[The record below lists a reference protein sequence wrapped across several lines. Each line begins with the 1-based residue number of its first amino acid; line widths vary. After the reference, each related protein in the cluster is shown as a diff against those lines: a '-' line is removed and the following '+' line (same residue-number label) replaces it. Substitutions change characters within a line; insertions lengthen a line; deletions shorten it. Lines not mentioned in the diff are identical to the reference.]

1 MNARS
6 PYIPLSPTMLRP
18 LLILFA
24 LTLPASAAID
34 FVADIQPIFAER
46 CYTCHGGSKQEAA
59 FRLDHKPSALKGGD
73 FGAAIKPGHSAES
86 ILVHAIE
93 GRDPKMRMP
102 RRGDPLSPEEI
113 TKIKAWIDAGAEWPD
128 SASATLDTQVDHWAF
143 KVPIKSPLPAGA
155 HPIDAFIQQRLTKEG
170 LKPAQ
175 EAAPETLIRRLHL
188 DLLGLPPTPEE
199 VVAFVQ
205 DFTASPKAYE
215 RLVEKLLASPHYGER
230 WGRHWLDAARYADS
244 NGYEKDP
251 MRHIWFYRDWVI
263 NAFNRD
269 LPYDQFIIEQLAGD
283 QLPKATQDQ
292 IVATG
297 FLRNSMI
304 NEEGG
309 VDPEQFRMEAMF
321 DRMDTIG
328 KSILGLTIGC
338 TQCHNHKYDPI
349 SQEEYFQMFAFLNND
364 NEPWRV
370 VYTSSEQMQRA
381 QLLQRIQELEDKLKH
396 ETPDWPQQLEKW
408 AASLKGTQPAWT
420 TLQFEDDPS
429 GGEKAIRQKDGS
441 ILAQGYA
448 PTKSHVKFVV
458 KLTAT
463 SEADTNPSQGSVGTN
478 PSEGSVGTSP
488 SEGSVGTPARI
499 QNPRGEA
506 ATPTKPPVRSVGTS
520 PSEGSVGTNPSEG
533 SVGTPA
539 RIQNP
544 RGEAATPTKP
554 PVGSA
559 GTSPSEGSANTS
571 PSEGSVGTPARIQ
584 NPRGEAATPTLADK
598 TPTSP
603 LRQITAF
610 RLELLNDPN
619 LPAYGPGRSIQGLA
633 ALTEFTAEVKI
644 GGKLTPLK
652 FIKATADFGEPE
664 NTPLVSYA
672 RNKESDKDDRVTG
685 PVTYAIDGDAKTA
698 WGINAGPGRRNVA
711 RKAVFVLE
719 TPLEIK
725 PDTELT
731 VGLSMKHGGWN
742 SDDLQTMN
750 LGRYRIS
757 ATDAPDAEADPLPAN
772 VRAWVEKSPH
782 HAQTMNAEGDLR
794 APFAHFRSSVTQ
806 WKPINDEI
814 EALWKQ
820 HPEGTT
826 SLVLDSREEPR
837 MTHLLKRGDFMKPGG
852 RVTSGVP
859 AMLNNPLPKDADGS
873 RLTLARWMVSRDSPT
888 TARAWVNRVWQAYF
902 GTGLVETPEDFGI
915 QGSLPSHPELLDWL
929 AAEFMDKGWSNK
941 ELHRLLITSA
951 TYRQDSRMTPALLE
965 KDPYNRLL
973 ARGPRFRVEGEVVRD
988 IQLAVSGLLN
998 PQLGGRSVM
1007 PPAPQYLFEKPV
1019 SYAPFPW
1026 KVESD
1031 DQKYRRSVY
1040 VFRRRSTPFP
1050 FLGTFD
1056 VPTGE
1061 TACVK
1066 RSRSN
1071 TPLQALMTLNETLS
1085 MEAAQHLARRMEE
1098 TGAGDDDR
1106 AIAHGFI
1113 LCTSRQPTVTETSL
1127 LTALLQRQRASPTPE
1142 DAPPM
1147 VIVARVLLNLDETIT
1162 KE

>member
-1 MNARS
+1 
-6 PYIPLSPTMLRP
+6 MLRYSLF
-18 LLILFA
+18 LLAFS
-24 LTLPASAAID
+24 SAQAVD
-34 FVADIQPIFAER
+34 FVADIQPIFEQR
-46 CYTCHGGSKQEAA
+46 CYGCHGGNKQEAA

-73 FGAAIKPGHSAES
+73 FGLAIKPGHSADS

-93 GRDPKMRMP
+93 GRNPKMKMP
-102 RRGDPLSPEEI
+102 RKGDPLSAEEI
-113 TKIKAWIDAGAEWPD
+113 GKIKAWIDAGAEWPD
-128 SASATLDTQVDHWAF
+128 SASVSLETKVDHWAF
-143 KVPIKSPLPAGA
+143 KAPVKPALPAA
-155 HPIDAFIQQRLTKEG
+155 IHPVDAFIQQRLTCEG
-170 LKPAQ
+170 LKPSP
-175 EAAPETLIRRLHL
+175 EAAPETLIRRVSL
-188 DLLGLPPTPEE
+188 DLTGLPPTPEE
-199 VVAFVQ
+199 VAAFVK
-205 DFTASPKAYE
+205 DFRSSPKAYD
-215 RLVEKLLASPHYGER
+215 RLIDKLLASPHYGER

-263 NAFNRD
+263 SAFNRD

-349 SQEEYFQMFAFLNND
+349 SQAEYYQMFAFLNND

-381 QLLQRIQELEDKLKH
+381 QLLQGIQDLENKLKH
-396 ETPDWPQQLEKW
+396 EYADWPQRLDQW
-408 AASLKGTQPAWT
+408 ASQVKGNQPAWT
-420 TLQFEDDPS
+420 TLKFEDDPS

-458 KLTAT
+458 NLK
-463 SEADTNPSQGSVGTN
+463 DSQKN
-478 PSEGSVGTSP
+478 
-488 SEGSVGTPARI
+488 
-499 QNPRGEA
+499 A
-506 ATPTKPPVRSVGTS
+506 APTRT
-520 PSEGSVGTNPSEG
+520 
-533 SVGTPA
+533 
-539 RIQNP
+539 
-544 RGEAATPTKP
+544 
-554 PVGSA
+554 
-559 GTSPSEGSANTS
+559 
-571 PSEGSVGTPARIQ
+571 
-584 NPRGEAATPTLADK
+584 
-598 TPTSP
+598 
-603 LRQITAF
+603 ITAF

-619 LPAYGPGRSIQGLA
+619 LPAYGPGRSIKGMT
-633 ALTEFTAEVKI
+633 ALTEFTAEIKI
-644 GGKLTPLK
+644 GDKLTPLK
-652 FIKATADFGEPE
+652 FIKATADYGEPE
-664 NTPLVSYA
+664 NTPLVPYA
-672 RNKESDKDDRVTG
+672 RDKEADKDNRVTG

-698 WGINAGPGRRNVA
+698 WGIDAGPGRRNVP

-719 TPLEIK
+719 KALVVTP
-725 PDTELT
+725 DMELT

-757 ATDAPDAEADPLPAN
+757 ATDVPDATADPLPPA
-772 VRAWVEKSPH
+772 VRTWVEKKENASMKDAGIPSPV
-782 HAQTMNAEGDLR
+782 
-794 APFAHFRSSVTQ
+794 FAYFRTTVPE
-806 WKPINDEI
+806 WKHLNDEI
-814 EALWKQ
+814 ETLWKQ

-826 SLVLDSREEPR
+826 TLVLDGRDEPR
-837 MTHLLKRGDFMKPGG
+837 MTNLLKRGDFLKPGEK
-852 RVTSGVP
+852 VAAGVP
-859 AMLNNPLPKDADGS
+859 AMLNNPLTKTADGS
-873 RLTLARWMVSRDSPT
+873 RLTFARWMVSRQSPT

-902 GTGLVETPEDFGI
+902 GTGLVDTPEDFGL

-929 AAEFMDKGWSNK
+929 ATEFMDKGWSNK
-941 ELHRLLITSA
+941 DLHRLILTSA
-951 TYRQDSRMTPALLE
+951 TYRQESKVTPALLE

-1007 PPAPQYLFEKPV
+1007 PPAPEYLFEKPV

-1026 KVESD
+1026 KVEGD
-1031 DQKYRRSVY
+1031 NQKYRRSVY

-1056 VPTGE
+1056 VPNGE

-1066 RSRSN
+1066 RARSN

-1085 MEAAQHLARRMEE
+1085 MEAAQHLAHRMEKA
-1098 TGAGDDDR
+1098 GAGDDAK
-1106 AIAHGFI
+1106 AISHGFS
-1113 LCTSRQPTVTETSL
+1113 LCTSRPPTAKEAAL
-1127 LTALLQRQRASPTPE
+1127 LVDLLQRQRQIKAADE
-1142 DAPPM
+1142 APPM
-1147 VIVARVLLNLDETIT
+1147 VVVARVLLNLDETIT

>member
-1 MNARS
+1 
-6 PYIPLSPTMLRP
+6 MLRFS
-18 LLILFA
+18 LLLLA
-24 LTLPASAAID
+24 LSSAQAVD
-34 FVADIQPIFAER
+34 FVADIQPIFEKR
-46 CYTCHGGSKQEAA
+46 CYGCHGGSKQEAA

-73 FGAAIKPGHSAES
+73 FGLAIKPGHSADS
-86 ILVHAIE
+86 LLVHAIE
-93 GRDPKMRMP
+93 GRNPKMKMP
-102 RRGDPLSPEEI
+102 RKGDPLSAEEI
-113 TKIKAWIDAGAEWPD
+113 GKIKAWIDAGAEWPD
-128 SASATLDTQVDHWAF
+128 SASVSLETKVDHWAF
-143 KVPIKSPLPAGA
+143 KAPVKQPLPAA
-155 HPIDAFIQQRLTKEG
+155 IHPVDAFIQQRLTSEG
-170 LKPAQ
+170 LKSSQ
-175 EAAPETLIRRLHL
+175 EAAPETLIRRVSL
-188 DLLGLPPTPEE
+188 DLTGLPPTPEE
-199 VVAFVQ
+199 VTAFVQ
-205 DFTASPKAYE
+205 DFKSSPQAYE
-215 RLVEKLLASPHYGER
+215 RMIEKLLASPHYGER

-349 SQEEYFQMFAFLNND
+349 SQAEYYQMFAFLNND

-381 QLLQRIQELEDKLKH
+381 QVLQGIQDLENKLKH
-396 ETPDWPQQLEKW
+396 EHADWPQRLEQW
-408 AASLKGTQPAWT
+408 AAQVKGSLPAWT
-420 TLQFEDDPS
+420 TLKFEDDPS

-458 KLTAT
+458 NLKD
-463 SEADTNPSQGSVGTN
+463 SERN
-478 PSEGSVGTSP
+478 
-488 SEGSVGTPARI
+488 
-499 QNPRGEA
+499 
-506 ATPTKPPVRSVGTS
+506 
-520 PSEGSVGTNPSEG
+520 
-533 SVGTPA
+533 
-539 RIQNP
+539 
-544 RGEAATPTKP
+544 
-554 PVGSA
+554 A
-559 GTSPSEGSANTS
+559 GTA
-571 PSEGSVGTPARIQ
+571 
-584 NPRGEAATPTLADK
+584 PRT
-598 TPTSP
+598 
-603 LRQITAF
+603 ITAF

-619 LPAYGPGRSIQGLA
+619 LPAYGPGRSIKGMA
-633 ALTEFTAEVKI
+633 ALTEFTGEIKI
-644 GGKLTPLK
+644 GDKLTPLK
-652 FIKATADFGEPE
+652 FIKATADYGEPE
-664 NTPLVSYA
+664 NTPLVQYA
-672 RNKESDKDDRVTG
+672 RDKEADKDHRVTG

-698 WGINAGPGRRNVA
+698 WGIDAGPGRRNVP

-719 TPLEIK
+719 KPLVVTP
-725 PDTELT
+725 DMELT

-742 SDDLQTMN
+742 SDDLQTLN

-757 ATDAPDAEADPLPAN
+757 STDLSDAAADPLPAA
-772 VRAWVEKSPH
+772 VRTWVEKREDASMKDAGIP
-782 HAQTMNAEGDLR
+782 
-794 APFAHFRSSVTQ
+794 APVFAYFRTTVPE
-806 WKPINDEI
+806 WKSINEEI
-814 EALWKQ
+814 ETLWKQ

-826 SLVLDSREEPR
+826 TLVLDGRDEPR
-837 MTHLLKRGDFMKPGG
+837 MTNLLKRGDFLKPGEQ
-852 RVTSGVP
+852 VAAGVP
-859 AMLNNPLPKDADGS
+859 AMLNNPLTKDADGS
-873 RLTLARWMVSRDSPT
+873 RLTFARWMVSRQSPT

-902 GTGLVETPEDFGI
+902 GAGLVDTPEDFGL

-941 ELHRLLITSA
+941 ELHRLILTSA
-951 TYRQDSRMTPALLE
+951 TYRQESKVTPALLE

-1007 PPAPQYLFEKPV
+1007 PPAPEYLFEKPV

-1026 KVESD
+1026 KVEVD
-1031 DQKYRRSVY
+1031 NQKYRRSVY

-1056 VPTGE
+1056 VPNGE

-1066 RSRSN
+1066 RARSN

-1085 MEAAQHLARRMEE
+1085 MEAAQHLARRMEKA
-1098 TGAGDDDR
+1098 GAGDDAK
-1106 AIAHGFI
+1106 AIAHGFS
-1113 LCTSRQPTVTETSL
+1113 LCTSREPTAKEAAL
-1127 LTALLQRQRASPTPE
+1127 LTDLLQRQRQVKAAEEASP
-1142 DAPPM
+1142 M
-1147 VIVARVLLNLDETIT
+1147 VVVARVLLNLDETIT

>member
-1 MNARS
+1 
-6 PYIPLSPTMLRP
+6 MLRFP
-18 LLILFA
+18 LFLLA
-24 LTLPASAAID
+24 LSSAQAVD
-34 FVADIQPIFAER
+34 FVADIQPIFEQR
-46 CYTCHGGSKQEAA
+46 CYGCHGGNKQEAA

-73 FGAAIKPGHSAES
+73 FGLAIKPGHSADS
-86 ILVHAIE
+86 LLVHAIE
-93 GRDPKMRMP
+93 GRNPKMKMP
-102 RRGDPLSPEEI
+102 RKGDPLSPEEI
-113 TKIKAWIDAGAEWPD
+113 GKIKAWIDAGAEWPD
-128 SASATLDTQVDHWAF
+128 SASVSLETKVDHWAF
-143 KVPIKSPLPAGA
+143 KAPVKPPLPAA
-155 HPIDAFIQQRLTKEG
+155 IHPVDAFIQQRLTREG
-170 LKPAQ
+170 LKPSP
-175 EAAPETLIRRLHL
+175 EAAPETLIRRVSL
-188 DLLGLPPTPEE
+188 DLTGLPPTPEE
-199 VVAFVQ
+199 VAAFVQ
-205 DFTASPKAYE
+205 DFRSSPKAYD
-215 RLVEKLLASPHYGER
+215 RLIDKLLASPHYGER

-263 NAFNRD
+263 SAFNRD

-349 SQEEYFQMFAFLNND
+349 SQAEYYQMFAFLNND

-370 VYTSSEQMQRA
+370 VYTSSEQIQRA
-381 QLLQRIQELEDKLKH
+381 QVLQSVQDLENKLKH
-396 ETPDWPQQLEKW
+396 EHADWSQRLEQW
-408 AASLKGTQPAWT
+408 ASQVKGNQPAWT
-420 TLQFEDDPS
+420 TLKFEDDPS

-458 KLTAT
+458 NLKGPERSVDTPVRNPNQRERSDPNSPSPAASSPAVANEDVLGRTLPTRAPKAAVRQSALP
-463 SEADTNPSQGSVGTN
+463 SEA
-478 PSEGSVGTSP
+478 
-488 SEGSVGTPARI
+488 
-499 QNPRGEA
+499 
-506 ATPTKPPVRSVGTS
+506 PTRT
-520 PSEGSVGTNPSEG
+520 
-533 SVGTPA
+533 
-539 RIQNP
+539 
-544 RGEAATPTKP
+544 
-554 PVGSA
+554 
-559 GTSPSEGSANTS
+559 
-571 PSEGSVGTPARIQ
+571 
-584 NPRGEAATPTLADK
+584 
-598 TPTSP
+598 
-603 LRQITAF
+603 ITAF

-619 LPAYGPGRSIQGLA
+619 LPAYGPGRSIKGVA

-644 GGKLTPLK
+644 GDKLTSLK
-652 FIKATADFGEPE
+652 FTKATADYGEPE
-664 NTPLVSYA
+664 NTPLVPYA
-672 RNKESDKDDRVTG
+672 RDKEADKDSRVTG

-698 WGINAGPGRRNVA
+698 WGIDAGPGRRNVP

-719 TPLEIK
+719 KPLVVTP
-725 PDTELT
+725 DMELT

-757 ATDAPDAEADPLPAN
+757 ATDAPDATADPLPLA
-772 VRAWVEKSPH
+772 VRNWVEKREDASMKDAGIPSSV
-782 HAQTMNAEGDLR
+782 
-794 APFAHFRSSVTQ
+794 FAYFRSTIPE
-806 WKPINDEI
+806 WKSLNDEI
-814 EALWKQ
+814 ETLWKQ

-826 SLVLDSREEPR
+826 TLVLDGRDEPR
-837 MTHLLKRGDFMKPGG
+837 MTNLLKRGDFLKPGEQ
-852 RVTSGVP
+852 VAAGVP
-859 AMLNNPLPKDADGS
+859 AMLNNPLTKDADGS
-873 RLTLARWMVSRDSPT
+873 RLTFARWMVSRQSPT

-902 GTGLVETPEDFGI
+902 GTGLVDTPEDFGL

-929 AAEFMDKGWSNK
+929 AAEFMDKSWSNK
-941 ELHRLLITSA
+941 DLHRLILTSA
-951 TYRQDSRMTPALLE
+951 TYRQESKVTPALLE

-988 IQLAVSGLLN
+988 IQLSVSGLLN

-1007 PPAPQYLFEKPV
+1007 PPAPEYLFEKPV

-1026 KVESD
+1026 KIEGD
-1031 DQKYRRSVY
+1031 NQKYRRSVY

-1056 VPTGE
+1056 VPNGE

-1066 RSRSN
+1066 RARSN

-1085 MEAAQHLARRMEE
+1085 MEAAQHLAQRMEKA
-1098 TGAGDDDR
+1098 GAGDDAK
-1106 AIAHGFI
+1106 AISHGFT
-1113 LCTSRQPTVTETSL
+1113 LCTSRPPTAKEAAL
-1127 LTALLQRQRASPTPE
+1127 LTDLLQRQRQMKSAE
-1142 DAPPM
+1142 EALPM
-1147 VIVARVLLNLDETIT
+1147 VVVARVLLNLDETIT